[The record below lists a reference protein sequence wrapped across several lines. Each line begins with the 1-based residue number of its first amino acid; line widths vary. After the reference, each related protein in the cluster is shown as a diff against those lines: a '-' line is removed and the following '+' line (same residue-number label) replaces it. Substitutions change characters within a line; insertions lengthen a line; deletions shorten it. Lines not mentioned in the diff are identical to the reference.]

1 MDKIKEAA
9 PLDNY
14 DRRVLYKYGP
24 YVNRVAAINKGL
36 DENVVVNVYNSLPIK
51 AKGDINISAKKIME
65 ILSMPPGKYLN
76 KIYIDLEN
84 KIIDGL
90 LVNDSK
96 NIESYIINN
105 YRGKL

>member
-1 MDKIKEAA
+1 
-9 PLDNY
+9 
-14 DRRVLYKYGP
+14 
-24 YVNRVAAINKGL
+24 
-36 DENVVVNVYNSLPIK
+36 
-51 AKGDINISAKKIME
+51 
-65 ILSMPPGKYLN
+65 MPPGKYLN

-105 YRGKL
+105 YRGKLWKKTKWLTY